1 MNAFEEQ
8 LDRELSQVTLD
19 PAAREAILRRAAHP
33 PLGRRLAAF
42 LGREV
47 EIPLAPA
54 AAFCAAAV
62 MVVSLWAGRLT
73 LSPQQLDQSRL
84 PLILREAPPEE
95 EPPAR

>member
-33 PLGRRLAAF
+33 PLGR
-42 LGREV
+42 REV